1 MEKHIGT
8 VTHYYTRLSVAV
20 LNLTDE
26 IRLGDEIHIKG
37 HFTDLFMSVASL
49 EVDHRKIESAGTGID
64 VALKVDGYVREGD
77 EIYKVI

>member
-8 VTHYYTRLSVAV
+8 VTHFYTRLSVAV

-26 IRLGDEIHIKG
+26 IHQGDKIHIKG
-37 HFTDLFMSVASL
+37 HITDVVMSVSSL
-49 EVDHRKIESAGTGID
+49 EIEHGKVESAGIGME
-64 VALKVDGYVREGD
+64 VALKVDDYVRTGD